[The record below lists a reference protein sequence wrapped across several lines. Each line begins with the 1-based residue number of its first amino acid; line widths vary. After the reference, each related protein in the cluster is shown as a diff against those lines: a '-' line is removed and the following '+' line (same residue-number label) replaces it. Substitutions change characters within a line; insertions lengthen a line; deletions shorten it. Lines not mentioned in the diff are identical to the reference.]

1 MSATEQMAQMLNEL
15 MGVKRN
21 ADIGDT
27 DEPDF
32 DEPDVC
38 KNFLVAFCPN
48 EMFRNT
54 KADLGFCPKV
64 SFFRPMTS
72 VHITQRGRF
81 FFRGQSGSLIHLF

>member
-54 KADLGFCPKV
+54 KADLGFCPK
-64 SFFRPMTS
+64 
-72 VHITQRGRF
+72 
-81 FFRGQSGSLIHLF
+81 

>member
-64 SFFRPMTS
+64 CMVFFYSFSFKVQKLSQKTK
-72 VHITQRGRF
+72 I
-81 FFRGQSGSLIHLF
+81 

>member
-1 MSATEQMAQMLNEL
+1 MVCYSIASKMSATEQMAQMLNEL

-64 SFFRPMTS
+64 
-72 VHITQRGRF
+72 VLN
-81 FFRGQSGSLIHLF
+81 QSNANHS